1 MARNLLYPI
10 IEDTQMLDLNKSL
23 EENNRI
29 LQQQYEECGND
40 YLKWAEKYNRHTL
53 KVSLLN
59 EQTNRENFVGDEITF
74 FNEDNAISHL
84 GLVNEFLQLL
94 AKNKDWGYKHTS
106 QEVVDAILNPIKDR
120 LMGEMNTYRDEE
132 E

>member
-1 MARNLLYPI
+1 
-10 IEDTQMLDLNKSL
+10 MLDLNKSL

>member
-1 MARNLLYPI
+1 MY
-10 IEDTQMLDLNKSL
+10 DLNKSL
-23 EENNRI
+23 EENNKI
-29 LQQQYEECGND
+29 LQQQYAECGND
-40 YLKWAEKYNRHTL
+40 HLKWLEKYNRHTL

-106 QEVVDAILNPIKDR
+106 REVVDAILNPIKDR
-120 LMGEMNTYRDEE
+120 LMGEMNTYRDDEE
-132 E
+132 ECEF